1 MQAAMVAHRGN
12 LNYQDC
18 RRTLTAGFEPG
29 DMDVL
34 REVGSD
40 GSEVRAGPAA
50 DGKPE
55 PLAQSLAV
63 GSCQWLSP

>member
-40 GSEVRAGPAA
+40 GSEVMAGPAA

-55 PLAQSLAV
+55 PLAESLAV
-63 GSCQWLSP
+63 GSQWLSP